1 MTQIPSIDS
10 GAAEND
16 PLPGT
21 DDSAP
26 ITGTDDPGSANVRNN
41 LGEENVA
48 RLDNLFGGSNLASQ
62 ANLGSTRVVC
72 RDAVKVEV
80 FIWKG

>member
-1 MTQIPSIDS
+1 MNL

-16 PLPGT
+16 PFPRS

-26 ITGTDDPGSANVRNN
+26 IIGTDDPGSSYVGNN
-41 LGEENVA
+41 LGEEDIA
-48 RLDNLFGGSNLASQ
+48 WLDNLFGGSNLVSQ
-62 ANLGSTRVVC
+62 AHLRLTRVIC
-72 RDAVKVEV
+72 RDAVKVES